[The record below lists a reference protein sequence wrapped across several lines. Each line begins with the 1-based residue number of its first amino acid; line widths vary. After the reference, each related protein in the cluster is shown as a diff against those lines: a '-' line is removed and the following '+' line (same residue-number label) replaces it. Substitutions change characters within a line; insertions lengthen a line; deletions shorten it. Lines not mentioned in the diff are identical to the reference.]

1 MKINVHAGHNPD
13 GKAACGAI
21 GFIRESTEARRV
33 KDAVI
38 GLLRQQGHT
47 VYDCTCETG
56 TSQSDV
62 LARIV
67 SACNAHAADLDVSI
81 HFNSGARDAQ
91 GNGQTT
97 GTEVLVYDTSGRAGQ
112 AAVRVCAGIASLG
125 FRSRGVKVN
134 RSLYVLRRS
143 KAPAMLIEC
152 CFVDDRDDVQLYDCQ
167 RMAEAIVYGI
177 TGQSGQAVQAPADQE
192 AASPGAETAGGCDR
206 HLYRVQ
212 VGAYSVKDNADR
224 MQANLKAAGFSDT
237 IIVKA

>member
-1 MKINVHAGHNPD
+1 
-13 GKAACGAI
+13 
-21 GFIRESTEARRV
+21 
-33 KDAVI
+33 
-38 GLLRQQGHT
+38 
-47 VYDCTCETG
+47 
-56 TSQSDV
+56 
-62 LARIV
+62 
-67 SACNAHAADLDVSI
+67 
-81 HFNSGARDAQ
+81 
-91 GNGQTT
+91 
-97 GTEVLVYDTSGRAGQ
+97 
-112 AAVRVCAGIASLG
+112 
-125 FRSRGVKVN
+125 
-134 RSLYVLRRS
+134 
-143 KAPAMLIEC
+143 MLIEC